1 MAAVEM
7 NMYLFVV
14 NIYSALLATLILI
27 LTALPAKSGGQ
38 AIEEHDVTAEFSC
51 MDSDTGAAEE
61 RNCIKMNP
69 VSIHN
74 I

>member
-27 LTALPAKSGGQ
+27 LTALPAKSGG
-38 AIEEHDVTAEFSC
+38 
-51 MDSDTGAAEE
+51 
-61 RNCIKMNP
+61 
-69 VSIHN
+69 
-74 I
+74 